1 MANRSQYSFLEDPMN
16 SMEGQKVI
24 TPEDEPPR
32 SVCVQ
37 YAKEKSR
44 EIAPERM
51 KRLGQSGNEAQLW
64 MSRVLKVKY
73 DAVKKNV
80 A

>member
-1 MANRSQYSFLEDPMN
+1 MN
-16 SMEGQKVI
+16 SMESQKVLI
-24 TPEDEPPR
+24 PEDEPPPG
-32 SVCVQ
+32 Q
-37 YAKEKSR
+37 YVSNMLQGMSR
-44 EIAPERM
+44 EIAPERI
-51 KRLGQSGNEAQLW
+51 KRLGQSRNEAQLW

>member
-1 MANRSQYSFLEDPMN
+1 MD
-16 SMEGQKVI
+16 SMKRQNDRTLKE
-24 TPEDEPPR
+24 ELPR